1 MNPDDPRLDQAL
13 DRRLAALPREHA
25 PDPAVWQAVEARLAP
40 RRRAR
45 PWAVAAATG
54 GLALMLAALAP
65 MLERTAP
72 VDPARIAISAETR
85 ALQALEPTTLPAAW
99 AEVPAGLER
108 AWQDNQAAIAELE
121 QALERTPGNRM
132 LLDFLAEARLR
143 QARLLG
149 QTAIEDINPTPT
161 ERSID
166 T

>member
-1 MNPDDPRLDQAL
+1 MNTDDPRLDQAL
-13 DRRLAALPREHA
+13 DRRLAALTREHD
-25 PDPAVWQAVEARLAP
+25 PDPAVWQGIEARLAP
-40 RRRAR
+40 RLRIR
-45 PWAVAAATG
+45 PWAVAAAAG

-65 MLERTAP
+65 MLQRAP
-72 VDPARIAISAETR
+72 AIDPARIAISAEAR

-99 AEVPAGLER
+99 TEVPASLER

-121 QALERTPGNRM
+121 QALARAPGNRM

-149 QTAIEDINPTPT
+149 QTTTEDIIPTPT